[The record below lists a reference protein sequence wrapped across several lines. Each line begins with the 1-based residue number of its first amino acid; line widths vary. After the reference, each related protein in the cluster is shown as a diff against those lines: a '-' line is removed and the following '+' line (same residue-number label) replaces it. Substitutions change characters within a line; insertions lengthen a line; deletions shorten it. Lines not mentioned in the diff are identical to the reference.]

1 MNIHKIDILIKSFK
15 SNFSLFFNIFFRKK
29 KTLKVKKNLNKNSQI
44 PIFKGNDHNFKR
56 GFEMNELINE
66 YSTVLAEEENLLDIL
81 TEKQKVLRKAITE
94 KDWESLTGHINE
106 VNLISDS
113 FQKFDLRRDEIQD
126 QLKTDELKPYFERL
140 GRLRTKLLKCKVE
153 NQVISNYVNVTR
165 EFIAEVVEKALPQ
178 TRNKNYTKYG
188 TITQTQPASVLVNVR
203 G

>member
-1 MNIHKIDILIKSFK
+1 MD
-15 SNFSLFFNIFFRKK
+15 
-29 KTLKVKKNLNKNSQI
+29 
-44 PIFKGNDHNFKR
+44 
-56 GFEMNELINE
+56 ELINE

-94 KDWESLTGHINE
+94 KDWESLTGYINE

-113 FQKFDLRRDEIQD
+113 FQKFDIRRDEIQNE
-126 QLKTDELKPYFERL
+126 LKTDELKPHFERL
-140 GRLRTKLLKCKVE
+140 SRLRTKLLKCKVE

-188 TITQTQPASVLVNVR
+188 TVTQPKPASVLVDVR

>member
-1 MNIHKIDILIKSFK
+1 MDELIK
-15 SNFSLFFNIFFRKK
+15 
-29 KTLKVKKNLNKNSQI
+29 
-44 PIFKGNDHNFKR
+44 
-56 GFEMNELINE
+56 E
-66 YSTVLAEEENLLDIL
+66 YSTILAEEENLLDLL
-81 TEKQKVLRKAITE
+81 TEKQKMLRKAVTE
-94 KDWESLTGHINE
+94 KCWEDLVGLINE

-113 FQKFDLRRDEIQD
+113 FHHFDIRRDEIQK
-126 QLKTDELKPYFERL
+126 QLKTTELKPYFERL

>member
-15 SNFSLFFNIFFRKK
+15 SNFSFFFIFFQKK

-56 GFEMNELINE
+56 GFEMDELINE

-140 GRLRTKLLKCKVE
+140 GCLRTKLLKCKVE

-203 G
+203 R